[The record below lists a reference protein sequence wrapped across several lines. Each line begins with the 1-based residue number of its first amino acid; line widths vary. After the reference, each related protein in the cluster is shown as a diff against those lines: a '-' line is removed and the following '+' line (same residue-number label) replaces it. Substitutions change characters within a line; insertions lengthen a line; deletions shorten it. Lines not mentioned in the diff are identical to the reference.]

1 MNDGTILSV
10 EETFRTEYFLY
21 IVDQAISTLRNRF
34 EQFQLYESVFGFLC
48 DVKQLNSLVDI
59 DLKAKC
65 LNLEKFL
72 THDNVSDIDGSEL
85 HLELRVLREMLKR
98 DSKSQTKTPI
108 EIMNFVQSCD
118 IFQIL

>member
-1 MNDGTILSV
+1 M
-10 EETFRTEYFLY
+10 
-21 IVDQAISTLRNRF
+21 
-34 EQFQLYESVFGFLC
+34 YESVFGFLC
-48 DVKQLNSLVDI
+48 DVKQLNSLVDA

-65 LNLEKFL
+65 LNLEEFL

-85 HLELRVLREMLKR
+85 QLELRVLREMLKR